1 MGLEPLMRPFYQADL
16 KFFSRMK
23 NCFNK
28 IAKLLKQFKIA
39 NDFYNKWKILGDKTA
54 LFQGRVEAFPDY
66 W

>member
-39 NDFYNKWKILGDKTA
+39 NDFYNKWKILGDNMV
-54 LFQGRVEAFPDY
+54 LPEAMFEAIMISP
-66 W
+66 